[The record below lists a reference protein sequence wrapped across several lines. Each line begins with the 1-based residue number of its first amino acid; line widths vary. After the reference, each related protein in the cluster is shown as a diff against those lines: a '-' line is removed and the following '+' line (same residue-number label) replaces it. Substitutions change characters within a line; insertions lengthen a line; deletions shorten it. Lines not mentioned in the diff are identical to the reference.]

1 MAEIRPNRAKRKLQ
15 QGEVVTA
22 ISGPHTSDI
31 IDFLGQFGFD
41 AMWIETEHGPI
52 DYADIPDM
60 TRACDLWDMT
70 SIVRV
75 NQNVP
80 GIIYRTLDVGAQGVV
95 VPHVNTAAEAKEVVD
110 AAKFA
115 PIGLR
120 GNFTSRQGFG
130 VPDYAHKAND
140 EVLTIVLIEDI
151 ISVNNLSEILRVD
164 NIDVFFIA
172 PGDLAQTMGHLGNIS
187 HPEVQDTIDG
197 ALEKIKAAGRT
208 PGTLVTDATVES
220 YIDKGVK
227 FIYVGWAAWLA
238 SGAQAFKAKVDAA
251 AASM

>member
-1 MAEIRPNRAKRKLQ
+1 MAEIRTNRAKRKLQ

-41 AMWIETEHGPI
+41 AIWIEAEHGPV

-75 NQNVP
+75 NQNVD
-80 GIIYRTLDVGAQGVV
+80 GVIYRTLDVGAQGVV
-95 VPHVNTAAEAKEVVD
+95 VPHVNTAAEAKKVVE
-110 AAKFA
+110 AARFA
-115 PIGLR
+115 PMGLR

-130 VPDYAHKAND
+130 VSDYAHKAND
-140 EVLTIVLIEDI
+140 EVLTIILIEDI
-151 ISVNNLSEILRVD
+151 IAVNNLSEILQVD
-164 NIDVFFIA
+164 SIDVFFVA

-187 HPEVQDTIDG
+187 HPEVQETIDK
-197 ALEKIKAAGRT
+197 ALAQITAAGRT
-208 PGTLVTDATVES
+208 PGTLVTDATAES
-220 YIDKGVK
+220 YVKKGVK
-227 FIYVGWAAWLA
+227 FIYMGWAAWLA

>member
-1 MAEIRPNRAKRKLQ
+1 M
-15 QGEVVTA
+15 TA
-22 ISGPHTSDI
+22 ISGPHTPDI

-52 DYADIPDM
+52 DYADIPDL

-251 AASM
+251 AAASM

>member
-1 MAEIRPNRAKRKLQ
+1 M
-15 QGEVVTA
+15 TA
-22 ISGPHTSDI
+22 IAGPHTSDI

-41 AMWIETEHGPI
+41 AMWIETEHGPV

-80 GIIYRTLDVGAQGVV
+80 GIIYRTLDVGAQGIV
-95 VPHVNTAAEAKEVVD
+95 VPHVNTAAEAKEVVE

-120 GNFTSRQGFG
+120 GNYTSRQGFG

-140 EVLTIVLIEDI
+140 EVLTIILIEDI
-151 ISVNNLSEILRVD
+151 ISVNNLSEILQVD
-164 NIDVFFIA
+164 NIDVFFVA

-197 ALEKIKAAGRT
+197 ALEQIRAAGRT

-220 YIDKGVK
+220 YVKKGVK
-227 FIYVGWAAWLA
+227 FIFVGWAAWLA
-238 SGAQAFKAKVDAA
+238 SGAQAFKAKVDAT
-251 AASM
+251 AASL

>member
-60 TRACDLWDMT
+60 TRACDLWGMT